1 MLARACR
8 MLAFLLGLVSGVPCD
23 AFAQAIAG
31 AVQDSSGAAL
41 PEVTVQA
48 ESSARIEKIR
58 TVATDGSG
66 QYRIEE
72 LRPGIYTITF
82 IREGFRTH
90 VQTGI
95 EITSAFTVSGNAQ

>member
-23 AFAQAIAG
+23 VFAQAIAG

-41 PEVTVQA
+41 PDVTVQA
-48 ESSARIEKIR
+48 ESSALIEKIR

-72 LRPGIYTITF
+72 LRPGVYTITF
-82 IREGFRTH
+82 RREGFRPYVREG
-90 VQTGI
+90 VQ
-95 EITSAFTVSGNAQ
+95 ITNAFTASVN